1 MNLRAFWPLIGLLL
15 KPIPNRGRF
24 GGINTKNEKSP
35 NSTLVM
41 AYMSLHGKNCNIF
54 KVSSYGNALEAHF
67 GQLL

>member
-1 MNLRAFWPLIGLLL
+1 MFEKCCEHVASDLPADSPPSTSEALR
-15 KPIPNRGRF
+15 
-24 GGINTKNEKSP
+24 ESP

-41 AYMSLHGKNCNIF
+41 AYMSLHGKDCNIF